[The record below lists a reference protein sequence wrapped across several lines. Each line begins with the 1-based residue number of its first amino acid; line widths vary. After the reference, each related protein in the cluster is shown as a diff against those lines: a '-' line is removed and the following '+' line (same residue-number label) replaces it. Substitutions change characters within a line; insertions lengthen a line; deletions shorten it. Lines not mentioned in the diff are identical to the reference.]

1 MILVMKRIDIVSV
14 KGGVGKSFIAYFLT
28 KKLSENYNVLLLDKD
43 LTSTISKVYN
53 IRGNLVS
60 FLSGNSFSSDY
71 SKNFGNLTI
80 INLGCSERIKRVEAT
95 KLAEVYSNFS
105 DHDFFIVD
113 NPSIPSDICL
123 DKELEA
129 YYTYLNEKRI
139 NYNLITV
146 LPSNQVLLD
155 ESVAFL
161 KIFEEYIKELGLL
174 LGYDSTDVNFLSS
187 IINMYNSRLKIN
199 IDKVYYLTDKII
211 KIPFI
216 KEAIYTPLS
225 SLPMPK
231 EINQLIEYIL

>member
-1 MILVMKRIDIVSV
+1 M
-14 KGGVGKSFIAYFLT
+14 
-28 KKLSENYNVLLLDKD
+28 
-43 LTSTISKVYN
+43 
-53 IRGNLVS
+53 
-60 FLSGNSFSSDY
+60 
-71 SKNFGNLTI
+71 
-80 INLGCSERIKRVEAT
+80 
-95 KLAEVYSNFS
+95 
-105 DHDFFIVD
+105 
-113 NPSIPSDICL
+113 
-123 DKELEA
+123 
-129 YYTYLNEKRI
+129 
-139 NYNLITV
+139 ITV